1 VLLNV
6 LYLLHSGMAQKET
19 ESADS
24 KASLTGGE
32 NSLVDGVE
40 ETHRRVEET
49 MPEKKGYFTNNEALN
64 YFYRMQGSL
73 GDKVVDRFEHR
84 FAQADETQ
92 RLVYD
97 RTGVSIYAKV
107 EQEFLGLRLNPEM
120 LSFLKYW
127 IASGVSP
134 SLRQRQIDAAI
145 VSQCENYKRKW
156 GVSGG
161 RQAFG
166 FEPDLSFL
174 NTKDILEI
182 MEASVHS
189 HSINIRR
196 LFGK

>member
-1 VLLNV
+1 
-6 LYLLHSGMAQKET
+6 MAQKET

-24 KASLTGGE
+24 TASFNEGE
-32 NSLVDGVE
+32 NLLVDEVGKTTQRRLE
-40 ETHRRVEET
+40 ETV
-49 MPEKKGYFTNNEALN
+49 PEKKGYFTNNEALN
-64 YFYRMQGSL
+64 YFHRMQGSL
-73 GDKVVDRFEHR
+73 GEKVVDRFEHR

-92 RLVYD
+92 KLVYD
-97 RTGVSIYAKV
+97 RTGVNIYAKV
-107 EQEFLGLRLNPEM
+107 EQEFLSLHLNPEM